1 LSDQD
6 SFADPV
12 FVERLTKLLPMLG
25 SAQAEEADTARRMLI
40 AHLLHHHLSMTDL
53 AERLRAP
60 VDAPAP
66 APVPRRPAPR
76 SQSEAELTREL
87 DLTRHARAAAEEW
100 AHKAAQENAVLR
112 KNLDR
117 ANDELQ
123 RLATGRGVARILAA
137 AGMIGTAGLAAVLGA
152 EQLLPLR
159 DHSAAIEAVA
169 TPDVDHLPVT
179 MRYSFPDA
187 APSPPSPP
195 VPGELVGAIL
205 LNDLA
210 IHAAPSADSPTRAYL
225 QRGTQVVILRDLVDH
240 GLDWSEVRAGTTT
253 GFVPSGAVLR

>member
-12 FVERLTKLLPMLG
+12 FMERLTKLLPMLG
-25 SAQAEEADTARRMLI
+25 SSQVEEADTARRMLV
-40 AHLLHHHLSMTDL
+40 AHLSHHHLSMTDL

-60 VDAPAP
+60 VPAAPP
-66 APVPRRPAPR
+66 PRPAPR
-76 SQSEAELTREL
+76 SPSEAELVREL

-100 AHKAAQENAVLR
+100 AHKAAQENMALR
-112 KNLDR
+112 KDLER
-117 ANDELQ
+117 ANDDLQ
-123 RLATGRGVARILAA
+123 RLASGRGVARVLAA
-137 AGMIGTAGLAAVLGA
+137 AGMIGTVGLAAVLGA
-152 EQLLPLR
+152 EQFLPLR
-159 DHSAAIEAVA
+159 EHSAAIEAVA
-169 TPDVDHLPVT
+169 TPDADHLPVT
-179 MRYSFPDA
+179 MRYSFSDA
-187 APSPPSPP
+187 APSPSPGP
-195 VPGELVGAIL
+195 AAPGELVGAIL

-210 IHAAPSADSPTRAYL
+210 IHAAPSADSPIRIYL